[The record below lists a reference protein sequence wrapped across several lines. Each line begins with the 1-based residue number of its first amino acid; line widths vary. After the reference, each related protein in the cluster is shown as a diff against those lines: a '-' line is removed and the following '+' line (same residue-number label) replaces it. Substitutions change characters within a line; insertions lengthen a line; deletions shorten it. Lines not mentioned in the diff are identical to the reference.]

1 MLLPRTEE
9 AQRGYAPAD
18 NTLARTSSS
27 GGHAPL
33 PADEQADLRSVAA
46 QRRTL
51 MRIALEVQLGKYA
64 FVAYDL
70 FVKHMAFFVGDA
82 QKI

>member
-1 MLLPRTEE
+1 
-9 AQRGYAPAD
+9 
-18 NTLARTSSS
+18 
-27 GGHAPL
+27 
-33 PADEQADLRSVAA
+33 
-46 QRRTL
+46 